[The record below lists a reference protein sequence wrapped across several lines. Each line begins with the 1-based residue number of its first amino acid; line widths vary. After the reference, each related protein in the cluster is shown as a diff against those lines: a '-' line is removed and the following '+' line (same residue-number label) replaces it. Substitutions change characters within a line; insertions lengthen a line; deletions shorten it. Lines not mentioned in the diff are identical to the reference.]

1 MLFAKWFLNIK
12 ERSKDSRESLHQ
24 NKGGTYMSKGIKD
37 TIEAKG
43 FAI

>member
-24 NKGGTYMSKGIKD
+24 HKKEKLKCLR
-37 TIEAKG
+37 E
-43 FAI
+43 